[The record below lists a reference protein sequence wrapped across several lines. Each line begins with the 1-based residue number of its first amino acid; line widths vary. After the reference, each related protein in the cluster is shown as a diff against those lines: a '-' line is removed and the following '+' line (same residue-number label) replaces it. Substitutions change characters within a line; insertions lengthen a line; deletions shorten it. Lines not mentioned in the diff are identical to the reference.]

1 MTDDPVI
8 LLRGTR
14 EGLID
19 LFEDDHELALKFLAM
34 LATLLVTMW
43 DRKAEEG
50 IASVGS
56 AQSEPPPPVAVSPAL
71 PEVPE
76 RPAPRSAP

>member
-1 MTDDPVI
+1 MTDEPVI

-19 LFEDDHELALKFLAM
+19 LFEDDHELALKFLSM

-56 AQSEPPPPVAVSPAL
+56 AQSEPPPPVAVSPRFRRS
-71 PEVPE
+71 PSG
-76 RPAPRSAP
+76 PAAAAP